1 MRNRRLSLSLHE
13 RWILR
18 SALELLMK
26 ANGFGAN
33 DKLVIEI
40 GIESVRQL
48 HEKLWDRELES

>member
-1 MRNRRLSLSLHE
+1 MRSRRFSLSLHE

-26 ANGFGAN
+26 AGGFGA
-33 DKLVIEI
+33 DGKLVIEI